1 MRIHQ
6 ILAAALCGAAGAAGA
21 AWLGGTIEAHAQT
34 PPAAAVVKRGAVI
47 GAAVHVADLQRSL
60 KFYRDA
66 LGMRVM
72 AQFSP
77 PGASDKSRP
86 DTVLNFGNGPADTM
100 LMLLS
105 DRSPGVPRPI
115 EHGFG
120 FARVV
125 LRLPDLQ
132 AANAS
137 LRANGFAAGEIK
149 GAHGMVTLMMLT
161 DPDGYTVEIIQG

>member
-1 MRIHQ
+1 MHH
-6 ILAAALCGAAGAAGA
+6 ILAASLCGAAAA
-21 AWLGGTIEAHAQT
+21 AWLGGAVEAQAQT
-34 PPAAAVVKRGAVI
+34 PAAASAAAPKRGAVI
-47 GAAVHVADLQRSL
+47 GAAVHVSDLQRSL

-77 PGASDKSRP
+77 PGAADKSRP

-105 DRSPGVPRPI
+105 DRSASGTRPI

-137 LRANGFAAGEIK
+137 LRANGFPAGEIK
-149 GAHGMVTLMMLT
+149 GAHGTVTLMMLT
-161 DPDGYTVEIIQG
+161 DPDGYTVEVIQG

>member
-1 MRIHQ
+1 MHH
-6 ILAAALCGAAGAAGA
+6 ILAAALCGAAPA
-21 AWLGGTIEAHAQT
+21 AWLGGSVEAQAQT
-34 PPAAAVVKRGAVI
+34 PSAPAAASRGAVI
-47 GAAVHVADLQRSL
+47 GAAVHVADLSKSL

-72 AQFSP
+72 AQFNP
-77 PGASDKSRP
+77 PSSADKSRP

-100 LMLLS
+100 LMLLG
-105 DRSPGVPRPI
+105 DREAGGPRKI

-125 LRLPDLQ
+125 LRLPNL
-132 AANAS
+132 ALVNES
-137 LRANGFAAGEIK
+137 LRAHGFPAGEIK
-149 GAHGMVTLMMLT
+149 GAHGTVTLMMLT

>member
-1 MRIHQ
+1 MHH
-6 ILAAALCGAAGAAGA
+6 ILGAALCGAAAT
-21 AWLGGTIEAHAQT
+21 AWLGGSIEARAQT
-34 PPAAAVVKRGAVI
+34 PVPASTVSRGAVI
-47 GAAVHVADLQRSL
+47 GAAVHVSDLQKSL

-66 LGMRVM
+66 LGMRMM
-72 AQFSP
+72 AQFNP
-77 PGASDKSRP
+77 PGAADKSRP

-105 DRSPGVPRPI
+105 DRSPGGPRRI

-125 LRLPDLQ
+125 LRLPDL
-132 AANAS
+132 AAVNAS
-137 LRANGFAAGEIK
+137 LRANGFAPGEIR
-149 GAHGMVTLMMLT
+149 GAHGTVTLMMLT